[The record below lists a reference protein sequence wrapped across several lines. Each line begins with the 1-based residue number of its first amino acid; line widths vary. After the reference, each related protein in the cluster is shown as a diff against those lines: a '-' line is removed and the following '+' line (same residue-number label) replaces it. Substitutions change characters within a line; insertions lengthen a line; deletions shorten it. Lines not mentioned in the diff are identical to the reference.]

1 MSEEVIDSSAEAGTG
16 ARPVFLTVLCILSF
30 IAAGLGILG
39 YIMLISAMGMAEA
52 ALGGMSDAIAQ
63 AGGAAATAST
73 GLVWAY
79 IIVGFAATI
88 LGLVGVIKMWKLQK
102 AGFMLYAVA
111 TAISVVMSVI
121 TYGFAPSIIGIVI
134 SAGFVVM
141 YQLNTKAM
149 K

>member
-30 IAAGLGILG
+30 VAAGFGLLG
-39 YIMLISAMGMAEA
+39 YIGLITAMGMAEA
-52 ALGGMSDAIAQ
+52 ALGGAL
-63 AGGAAATAST
+63 GGASVVAAST
-73 GLVWAY
+73 GVIWAY
-79 IIVGFAATI
+79 IIVGFATTI

-111 TAISVVMSVI
+111 TAVSVIMSVI
-121 TYGFAPSIIGIVI
+121 TYGFGPSIVGIVI